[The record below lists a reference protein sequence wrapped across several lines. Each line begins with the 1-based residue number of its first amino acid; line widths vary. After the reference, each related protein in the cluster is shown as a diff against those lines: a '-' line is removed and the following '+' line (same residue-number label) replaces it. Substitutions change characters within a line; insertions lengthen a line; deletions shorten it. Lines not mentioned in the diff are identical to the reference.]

1 MLIGCFT
8 LHATNLESGNV
19 DRGFL
24 DMTKPRGVEGGC
36 AHDNHRGVGMN
47 GPLVDDGGS
56 TGDMTPSDKD
66 SQPREH
72 KRKRHTRRLIA
83 VACLCAALILVLVGI
98 SIGGRAPL
106 ESKLTRDP
114 NVRVGSLTGAGADL
128 DKIVDEGM
136 VSFSINTDP
145 IFSDGKAPGNLTI
158 ENLAANNNRFI
169 VTINL
174 KGQGGREVYRSGT
187 IDPGQYIEQAPLSA
201 DLPQGDYPAVAVFQ
215 TYRLSDNAPLGQV
228 AAELELH
235 VEG

>member
-1 MLIGCFT
+1 
-8 LHATNLESGNV
+8 
-19 DRGFL
+19 
-24 DMTKPRGVEGGC
+24 
-36 AHDNHRGVGMN
+36 MN

-169 VTINL
+169 VTISL
-174 KGQGGREVYRSGT
+174 KGQGGREVYRSGS
-187 IDPGQYIEQAPLSA
+187 IDPGQYIERAPSALTCLKATILPSQSFIPIDFPITLPSAKLLPSLSCTWRDEVWA
-201 DLPQGDYPAVAVFQ
+201 QRGPMRRKG
-215 TYRLSDNAPLGQV
+215 R
-228 AAELELH
+228 
-235 VEG
+235 